1 MMRRFDKQATSL
13 LIALL
18 LSGLS
23 QHAAQALNPH
33 MRQGIVDY
41 QNGDFLS
48 AAGNLGAALPTDF
61 NNATLHYYMAN
72 CYVHLKHMPDAVREF
87 RIAYALDPTGQVGKF
102 SKSALDFLD
111 VEAIGSGLKK
121 KQSVASIEPAL
132 DPAMERAL
140 AQLDKQSNTTAK
152 QPHSRFGGIKSAA
165 DTEPWWMKSQKGTEV
180 HPQLSKYLDSLRK
193 QYESAPGGG
202 GSKQPTEA
210 QKSAENLK
218 GLLQEKHREGKT
230 RLDPNGT
237 NLYTRNYKHA
247 QTETKKTN

>member
-1 MMRRFDKQATSL
+1 MKGFGKKIASL
-13 LIALL
+13 AFAACIAGLCH
-18 LSGLS
+18 LS
-23 QHAAQALNPH
+23 AEALNPH
-33 MRQGIVDY
+33 IRQGIIDY
-41 QNGDFLS
+41 QNGEYS
-48 AAGNLGAALPTDF
+48 TAAGNLGAALPTDF

-102 SKSALDFLD
+102 SKTALDFLD
-111 VEAIGSGLKK
+111 VDAVGSGLKK
-121 KQSVASIEPAL
+121 KQSVTAVQPVL

-140 AQLDKQSNTTAK
+140 AQLDKQTNTSK
-152 QPHSRFGGIKSAA
+152 QSYSKYGGYKSVV
-165 DTEPWWMKSQKGTEV
+165 DDEPWWMKPQKKGPDT

-193 QYESAPGGG
+193 QFETAPGGG
-202 GSKQPTEA
+202 GPKAQTEA

-230 RLDPNGT
+230 RLDPHGT

-247 QTETKKTN
+247 QTEPTK